1 MATLN
6 IPSDKSHSAL
16 EHLAD
21 HLQSGRND
29 PATRIAAARAL
40 GIAGG
45 EEALDALMTFLRGHS
60 MAPAEVRSAAM
71 LAVGQVIS
79 TAGKSAGGPEGP

>member
-6 IPSDKSHSAL
+6 IPADKAHSAL

-21 HLQSGRND
+21 HLQSGRSD

-45 EEALDALMTFLRGHS
+45 AEALEALMTFLRVNG
-60 MAPAEVRSAAM
+60 MAPTEVRSAAM
-71 LAVGQVIS
+71 LAVGQVLS
-79 TAGKSAGGPEGP
+79 TAGKSGG